1 MHATQFLKKPK
12 SHDIGPI
19 VALYGNERYLQTS
32 AFEALKQVVLEGDD
46 LGLTRFEGK
55 NAELKT
61 VCDELLTVSMWGDKR
76 LVVIDDADEFVSQNR
91 SGLEKYVEKP
101 ARKSVLV
108 LLVKKWPKTTRLAKA
123 VAKVGL
129 DIHCDPLK
137 GAELTRWLTQTS
149 QELHEKTLSRDAA
162 QLMIE
167 LAGNDL
173 GLLERELAKLA
184 AFVGDIE
191 SIGAEDVSQLVG
203 GWKTETTW
211 AMINALRDGRIGVA
225 LSHLNALLDAGEAPQ
240 KILGGLNFVFRKLA
254 TAVEGARGGTPLRA
268 ALSQAGVFPRDIQ
281 PTEQFLRRIGRV
293 NAEKFLTHLLQADGD
308 LKGNARLPERLLMER
323 LLVQL
328 SGVAMKKSR

>member
-1 MHATQFLKKPK
+1 MHATEFLKKPK

-32 AFEALKQVVLEGDD
+32 AFDVLKQVVLDGDD
-46 LGLTRFEGK
+46 LGLTRFDGK
-55 NAELKT
+55 NADLKT
-61 VCDELLTVSMWGDKR
+61 VCDELLTVSMWGEKR
-76 LVVIDDADEFVSQNR
+76 LVVIDDADDFVSQNR
-91 SGLEKYVEKP
+91 SGLEKYVDKP

-108 LLVKKWPKTTRLAKA
+108 LIVKKWPKTTRLAKA

-137 GAELTRWLTQTS
+137 GAELMRWLTQTS
-149 QELHEKTLSRDAA
+149 QELHEKTISRDAA
-162 QLMIE
+162 QLMVE

-184 AFVGDIE
+184 AFVGDLE
-191 SIGAEDVSQLVG
+191 TIGAEDVSQLVG

-211 AMINALRDGRIGVA
+211 AMVNALRDGRIGSA
-225 LSHLNALLDAGEAPQ
+225 LSYLNALLDAGEAPQ

-254 TAVEGARGGTPLRA
+254 TAVEGSRSGTPLRA

-281 PTEQFLRRIGRV
+281 PTEQFLRRIGRS

-328 SGVAMKKSR
+328 SGVAMKKTR